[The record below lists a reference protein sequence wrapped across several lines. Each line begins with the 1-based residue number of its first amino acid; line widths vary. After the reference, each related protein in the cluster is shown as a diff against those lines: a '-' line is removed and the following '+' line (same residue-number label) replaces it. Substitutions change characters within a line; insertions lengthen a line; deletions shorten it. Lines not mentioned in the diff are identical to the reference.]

1 MEFDYPGILFRW
13 LHILAAIVA
22 IGGMVFCR
30 LALMP
35 ALRTLDS
42 EQRQQIHE
50 AIRVRWSKVVAGSIG
65 LLLISGLYNIFATIK
80 APYYKQ
86 LPEYYMYAFAV
97 KFMLAFGIFFIA
109 SALSGRGKATEK
121 IRQNGGFWLTVNL
134 LLALLLVCISGVLR
148 MSHHGANIP
157 LE

>member
-22 IGGMVFCR
+22 IGGMAFCR

-35 ALRTLDS
+35 ALRTLDDD
-42 EQRQQIHE
+42 QRRQIHE
-50 AIRVRWSKVVAGSIG
+50 AIRARWSKVVAGSIG
-65 LLLISGLYNIFATIK
+65 LLLVSGGYNIYVMIK
-80 APYYKQ
+80 APYKAD
-86 LPEYYMYAFAV
+86 LPGFYFHVFAV
-97 KFMLAFGIFFIA
+97 KFVLAFGIFFIA

-134 LLALLLVCISGVLR
+134 VLALILVCLSGVLR
-148 MSHHGANIP
+148 MSHIWPNP
-157 LE
+157 

>member
-22 IGGMVFCR
+22 IGGMAFCR

-35 ALRTLDS
+35 ALKTLESD
-42 EQRQQIHE
+42 QRKQIHE
-50 AIRVRWSKVVAGSIG
+50 AIRARWSKVVAGSIG
-65 LLLISGLYNIFATIK
+65 LLLVSGGYNIWATIK
-80 APYYKQ
+80 ADYYKG
-86 LPEYYMYAFAV
+86 LPDYYIHVFAV
-97 KFMLAFGIFFIA
+97 KFVLAFGIFFIA

-134 LLALLLVCISGVLR
+134 VLALILVCLSGVLR
-148 MSHHGANIP
+148 MSHVWSNQ
-157 LE
+157 